1 MLNTVHLRT
10 FLAVVDAGNYTAA
23 AEYLHMSQPSV
34 SMHIRSLEDQLGDVR
49 LFRRVGQRMIPTHAG
64 EELLAAA
71 REIITISE
79 RTEQNIRSL
88 RGQITGRILIGCTSN
103 SGEVLLPPLL
113 ALFLIQFPEVSLD
126 VRVAPGEVLL
136 DALNAQHISIILI
149 EEQQRRRGWDTIFL
163 GNEELVLLAPPGHTL
178 ARQQQEIGLE
188 VLREERLILPAP
200 TEPLRRT
207 IEEGLRRRGVIV
219 TDMRVPVEVTTIAMM
234 LQGVQEGIG
243 LAFVPRLCVPD
254 NSPLHRLKFYGSPLK
269 QEWYLLRS
277 RARGTP
283 RAIQEFHLFLTS
295 PTAMGLL
302 AKQGI
307 SDHNEK

>member
-1 MLNTVHLRT
+1 M
-10 FLAVVDAGNYTAA
+10 VDAGNYTAA

-88 RGQITGRILIGCTSN
+88 RGQITGRVLIGCTSN

-126 VRVAPGEVLL
+126 VRVVPGEVLL
-136 DALNAQHISIILI
+136 DALATQHFSILLI
-149 EEQQRRRGWDTIFL
+149 EEQQQRRRGWDAIFL
-163 GNEELVLLAPPGHTL
+163 GNEELVLLAPPGHAL

-207 IEEGLRRRGVIV
+207 IEEGLRRSGVIV
-219 TDMRVPVEVTTIAMM
+219 ADMRVPVEATTITMM

-243 LAFVPRLCVPD
+243 LAFVPRLCVPP
-254 NSPLHRLKFYGSPLK
+254 NSSLRRLKFYGSPLR

-307 SDHNEK
+307 SDDNGK